1 MISETVKSITFLTTT
16 PEGQYFD
23 RKSAKKK
30 PLDLL
35 PVIVAF
41 ANAGGGIIAIGIE
54 DDGTVT
60 GFKYEMAKPI
70 EEFKNIAFVELRDT
84 PVLCESYE
92 LPVKNNKGEDD
103 VVLILS
109 IEASNNRVIKNYDG
123 NVYLRFGDKS
133 PKLAF
138 EQIKQL
144 QYDKGESSFEDEIVE
159 TASLAD
165 VDLALIDTYKKT
177 MGASENDTAED
188 ILSARN
194 LMINGHLTN
203 AGVLLFSKNPTK
215 FLPQARLR
223 FIRYDGTHAK
233 VGTELNII
241 KEQTFEGAI
250 PDIIQKS
257 KAFISTQ
264 FREFQFLDND
274 GVFRRMPEYP
284 EFAWTEGVVN
294 ALTHRNY
301 SIRGN
306 HITVIMYDDRLEIK
320 SPGKLPNIV
329 TIENMKEERYSRNPK
344 IARILSEFGWVKEL
358 NEGVKRIYSEM
369 QQSFLHDP
377 IYSEPGDNVLLVLEN
392 NIINRTIRRFDTIQ
406 SIIGKDTFRALSVD
420 ELLLLQ
426 YAFNVGRL
434 DSKTASKITG
444 KSTVYVRQRL
454 HKLEALGLLKWNGS
468 NKNDPTQYY
477 SFANK

>member
-1 MISETVKSITFLTTT
+1 
-16 PEGQYFD
+16 
-23 RKSAKKK
+23 
-30 PLDLL
+30 
-35 PVIVAF
+35 
-41 ANAGGGIIAIGIE
+41 
-54 DDGTVT
+54 
-60 GFKYEMAKPI
+60 
-70 EEFKNIAFVELRDT
+70 
-84 PVLCESYE
+84 
-92 LPVKNNKGEDD
+92 
-103 VVLILS
+103 
-109 IEASNNRVIKNYDG
+109 
-123 NVYLRFGDKS
+123 
-133 PKLAF
+133 
-138 EQIKQL
+138 
-144 QYDKGESSFEDEIVE
+144 
-159 TASLAD
+159 
-165 VDLALIDTYKKT
+165 
-177 MGASENDTAED
+177 
-188 ILSARN
+188 
-194 LMINGHLTN
+194 
-203 AGVLLFSKNPTK
+203 
-215 FLPQARLR
+215 
-223 FIRYDGTHAK
+223 
-233 VGTELNII
+233 
-241 KEQTFEGAI
+241 
-250 PDIIQKS
+250 
-257 KAFISTQ
+257 
-264 FREFQFLDND
+264 
-274 GVFRRMPEYP
+274 MPEYP

-454 HKLEALGLLKWNGS
+454 QKLEALGLLKWNGS